1 MLYIIP
7 LLLILR
13 FTTSSDAVIKA
24 MQGHPVYIPCPSSFA
39 FKDYVK
45 FQWRTNGTLF
55 CVYEVQDNITTKG
68 FCPSRFDIL
77 RHPGKFYI
85 TDPKVSDSGQYNC
98 SITRVIPPPF
108 SDEFHIVDLQVEDL
122 VLTMHN
128 QNSSCILLL
137 CTLEGLHTQ
146 DVNFTWFRQGQG
158 SLEPLSVNHSSK
170 LRSSVLLCQAEW
182 REGDRFICKVNI
194 SINSGLNKS
203 ITLPHS
209 DIGTQKNNT
218 IIITVSILG
227 GLVAIAAICICVY
240 KWEIIHLPVTATAQ
254 ESDHGACSGN
264 ASHSSLGDYQQIF
277 EYSVQGLPEFRE
289 EHPGV
294 WRAVLVVILEIK

>member
-240 KWEIIHLPVTATAQ
+240 KCNQ
-254 ESDHGACSGN
+254 KCSK
-264 ASHSSLGDYQQIF
+264 GDSISYNNQVYENFSFSTLTHFRQ
-277 EYSVQGLPEFRE
+277 STKPENVDQSIYE
-289 EHPGV
+289 N
-294 WRAVLVVILEIK
+294 